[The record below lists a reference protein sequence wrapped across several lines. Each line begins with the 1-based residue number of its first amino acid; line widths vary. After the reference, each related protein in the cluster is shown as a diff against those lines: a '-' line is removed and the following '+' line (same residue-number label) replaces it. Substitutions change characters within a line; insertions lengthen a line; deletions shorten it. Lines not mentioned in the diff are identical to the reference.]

1 MKTDFIPFQLGEEYD
16 NFEFYLNEFEDLI
29 ICDKYKYIGVDFL
42 SILGQTIK
50 CVYLYFNS
58 DILVR
63 VDVILKAKKEQK
75 FIEISDILNDKM
87 KKEGRLKILQK
98 KILQK
103 EWRGKK
109 SLLAFQFNLDENSLC
124 IILTKNEYSNI

>member
-50 CVYLYFNS
+50 CIYLYFNS

-63 VDVILKAKKEQK
+63 VDVILKAKKAQK
-75 FIEISDILNDKM
+75 FIEISEVLNDKM
-87 KKEGRLKILQK
+87 RREGRLNYLQK
-98 KILQK
+98 KILQM
-103 EWRGKK
+103 EWFGNK
-109 SLLAFQFNLDENSLC
+109 SLLVLQGNLEENSLC
-124 IILTKNEYSNI
+124 IILTKKKYLTI